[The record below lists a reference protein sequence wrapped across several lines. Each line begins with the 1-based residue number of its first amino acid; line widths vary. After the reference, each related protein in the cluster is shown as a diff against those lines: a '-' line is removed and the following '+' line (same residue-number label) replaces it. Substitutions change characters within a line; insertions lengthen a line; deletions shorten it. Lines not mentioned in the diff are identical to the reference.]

1 MMHSIRCHVLLFAQ
15 LRESLGVDR
24 FEIELP
30 QNSTVRDALERLM
43 QTHGAIA
50 AMRGKLA
57 VAVGDRYASMHEV
70 LCDGCEIALIPPV
83 SGG

>member
-1 MMHSIRCHVLLFAQ
+1 MMHTIRCHVLLFAQ

-30 QNSTVRDALERLM
+30 ESTTVRDALERLAAI
-43 QTHGAIA
+43 HEPIA

-57 VAVGDRYASMHEV
+57 VAIDDRYAPMTEM
-70 LCDGCEIALIPPV
+70 LRDGAEIAIIPPV